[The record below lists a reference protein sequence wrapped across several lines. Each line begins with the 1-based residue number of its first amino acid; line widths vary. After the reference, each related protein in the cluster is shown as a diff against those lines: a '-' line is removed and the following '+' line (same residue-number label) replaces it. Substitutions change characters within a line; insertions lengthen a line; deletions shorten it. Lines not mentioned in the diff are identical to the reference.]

1 MGEIL
6 GEGGTGQADSGA
18 EHTIVRVG
26 HSPKAEAANTTITP
40 RVARLPRQ
48 QQHKDAAS
56 IGTFGGREENERS
69 WADVVESDSPTEK
82 RNSQGLLTSLKGAG
96 LEAEPSGG
104 WTTLKPIHDEEDQE
118 ALAERIKIVE
128 EELMIEREKD
138 IARLQKSSAK
148 GGGEIAIEQTLDIT
162 QPSQGNGWKAS
173 PGNKRSKGAK
183 GRKS

>member
-1 MGEIL
+1 VARRGIDSRLGAMGEIL
-6 GEGGTGQADSGA
+6 GEGGAGQADSGA

-26 HSPKAEAANTTITP
+26 HSPKPEAANTTITP

-48 QQHKDAAS
+48 QQHK
-56 IGTFGGREENERS
+56 NERS
-69 WADVVESDSPTEK
+69 WADIVESDSPIEK

-118 ALAERIKIVE
+118 VLKEKIKIVE

-138 IARLQKSSAK
+138 MARLQKSSAK
-148 GGGEIAIEQTLDIT
+148 GGGEIVIEQTLEIT